1 MTMIDGEVAAGF
13 EPVRE
18 AFAENFAQHGDIGA
32 AVCVYWHGR
41 PVVDLW
47 GGIADPDTGR
57 PWTRDTLQLVYSAT
71 KGATA
76 TAVHLLV
83 QRGELD
89 LDAPVATYWPEFAAN
104 GKADIPVRWLLS
116 HQAGLVTLD
125 RPVPLADALRWH
137 PMAEALAAQRPVW
150 TPGTTHGY
158 HGRTWGWL
166 VGEVI
171 RRVSGRSPGRFFA
184 EEIAYPLGL
193 DFFIGLPA
201 DKRDRVSRMVHSKP
215 DTDLTTVPP
224 ELIPEGLRDQV
235 AAWSDPNSLSNR
247 AYMVTD
253 PAGIDFNSP
262 EVQAAEL
269 PASNGIGTAHGLAR
283 MYAALIGE
291 VDGIRLLTPE
301 TLALAAE
308 EQAGGMDQVLVAPSR
323 FSSGFQLPTTDNP
336 MTGPHAFGH
345 NGRGGSL
352 GFADPEHGIAFGYA
366 MNHIISGPDD
376 VRAASLVDAV
386 HRSLD
391 VIAHS
396 RGSAGG
402 ARQRPRREQDRRS
415 SGRPAGR

>member
-1 MTMIDGEVAAGF
+1 MTMIGGEVAAGF

-18 AFAENFAQHGDIGA
+18 AFAENFARHGDIGA

-104 GKADIPVRWLLS
+104 GKADILLRWLLS

-125 RPVPLADALRWH
+125 QPVPLTEALAWH
-137 PMAEALAAQRPVW
+137 PMASALAAQRPVW
-150 TPGTTHGY
+150 TPGTAHGY

-171 RRVSGRSPGRFFA
+171 RRVSGRTPGRFFA
-184 EEIAYPLGL
+184 EEIAAPLGL

-201 DKRDRVSRMVHSKP
+201 DERDRVSRMVHSKP
-215 DTDLTTVPP
+215 EVDFTTVPP
-224 ELIPEGLRDQV
+224 ELIPEDLRDQV
-235 AAWSDPNSLSNR
+235 IAWSDPNSLSNR
-247 AYMVTD
+247 AYTVTA
-253 PAGIDFNSP
+253 PSAIDFNSP

-269 PASNGIGTAHGLAR
+269 PASNGIGTARGLAR

-291 VDGIRLLTPE
+291 VDGLRLFLPE
-301 TLALAAE
+301 TLMLATK
-308 EQAGGMDQVLVAPSR
+308 EQAAGIDQVLVAPSR
-323 FSSGFQLPTTDNP
+323 FSSGYQLPTTDNP
-336 MTGPHAFGH
+336 MNGPNAFGH

-352 GFADPEHGIAFGYA
+352 AFADSETGIAFAYT
-366 MNHIISGPDD
+366 MNHIISGDSD
-376 VRAASLVDAV
+376 ARAGTLVCAVLDSL
-386 HRSLD
+386 
-391 VIAHS
+391 S
-396 RGSAGG
+396 R
-402 ARQRPRREQDRRS
+402 Q
-415 SGRPAGR
+415 